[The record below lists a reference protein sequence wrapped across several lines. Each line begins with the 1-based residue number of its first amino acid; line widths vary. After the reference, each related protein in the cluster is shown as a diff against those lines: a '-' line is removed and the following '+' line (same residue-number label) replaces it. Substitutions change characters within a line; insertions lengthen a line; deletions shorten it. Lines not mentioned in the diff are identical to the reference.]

1 MTLYAYEGVAPTLPE
16 DGDYWVA
23 PNAQVMGKV
32 ILHSGVSL
40 WFGVVARGDN
50 EPITIGEGSNIQEN
64 TMMHTDMG
72 YPLTIGKNC
81 TIGHTAIVHGCTIG
95 DNTLIGM
102 GATVMNGTKVGRN
115 CLVGAGALMPPGKE
129 YPDGSLIV
137 GSPAVVKRP
146 LSEAEIEDLEQAA
159 VSYQKRMRQFRDG
172 LEEFTPPK
180 SGS

>member
-1 MTLYAYEGVAPTLPE
+1 MTLYSYEGIAPTLP
-16 DGDYWVA
+16 DDNDYWVA

-32 ILHSGVSL
+32 IINSGVSV

-50 EPITIGEGSNIQEN
+50 EPITIGEGSNIQES
-64 TMMHTDMG
+64 TVMHTDMG
-72 YPLTIGKNC
+72 FPLTIGRNC

-102 GATVMNGTKVGRN
+102 GATVMNGTKVGKN

-137 GSPAVVKRP
+137 GSPAVVKRQLTAP
-146 LSEAEIEDLEQAA
+146 EIAGLEEAAI
-159 VSYQKRMRQFRDG
+159 SYQKRMRQFREG
-172 LEEFTPPK
+172 LVEITASET
-180 SGS
+180 GN